1 MQSSMAFSSLRL
13 CLDRRKQD
21 GEGPG
26 KYFYGVIGQ
35 ARGRFF
41 RGRWPTVLSCDWF
54 CFLVVSKDY
63 GVFMSFPPFILTFSN
78 LRYFL
83 KVSKLN
89 IFTNIVRIYNAKK
102 RYNVMLFRSC

>member
-1 MQSSMAFSSLRL
+1 MAFSSLRL

-41 RGRWPTVLSCDWF
+41 RGRWPTVLLCDWF
-54 CFLVVSKDY
+54 WFLVVSKDD
-63 GVFMSFPPFILTFSN
+63 GVFMSFPPFILAFWN
-78 LRYFL
+78 LRYFFEGFEL
-83 KVSKLN
+83 AHFDEHSTDII
-89 IFTNIVRIYNAKK
+89 IFIYIYN
-102 RYNVMLFRSC
+102 LI

>member
-1 MQSSMAFSSLRL
+1 MVFSSLRL

-41 RGRWPTVLSCDWF
+41 SGSIGRRFFCATGFGFWWF
-54 CFLVVSKDY
+54 RKTMEF
-63 GVFMSFPPFILTFSN
+63 FMSFPPFILFWEFAMH
-78 LRYFL
+78 LHYFFKGFEL
-83 KVSKLN
+83 EHFDKHS
-89 IFTNIVRIYNAKK
+89 TYYK
-102 RYNVMLFRSC
+102 RY